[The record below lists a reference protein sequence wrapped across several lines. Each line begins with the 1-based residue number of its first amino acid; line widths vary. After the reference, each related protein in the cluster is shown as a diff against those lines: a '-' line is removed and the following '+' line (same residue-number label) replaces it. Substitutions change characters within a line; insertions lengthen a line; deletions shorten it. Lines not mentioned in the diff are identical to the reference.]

1 MRAVLFIL
9 IIALVAVI
17 AAVATGLVNIQG
29 RGSMP
34 QVSSTQ
40 NGVVAKG
47 GQPPAFDVETGTVK
61 IGSKQ
66 TNVTVPTVSV
76 VPPPKPAAASNQAK

>member
-9 IIALVAVI
+9 IIAIVAVI
-17 AAVATGLVNIQG
+17 AAVASGLVNVQG

-34 QVSSTQ
+34 QVSTTQ

-61 IGSKQ
+61 IGSTQ
-66 TNVTVPTVSV
+66 TNVTMPTVTV
-76 VPPPKPAAASNQAK
+76 VPPAKQSASNQAK